1 MVKIGDVVKVN
12 YTGKLSDGT
21 VFDSSLNREPIEFS
35 IGNNQVIYG
44 FEQAVIGKEI
54 GDKVTVN
61 IKSEEAYGNIRE
73 DLFIRF
79 ENSQLPGEVFLG
91 QSLLAKDESGFN
103 VSVVV
108 KEINEDHIIVDA
120 NHPLAGENLIFD
132 IEIMNINENPSE

>member
-1 MVKIGDVVKVN
+1 MVKIGDVVKVH

-21 VFDSSLNREPIEFS
+21 VFDSSLSREPIEFS

-61 IKSEEAYGNIRE
+61 IKSEEAYGSIRE

-91 QSLLAKDESGFN
+91 QSLVAKNENGFN

-120 NHPLAGENLIFD
+120 NHPLAGKDLIFD

>member
-1 MVKIGDVVKVN
+1 MVKMGDVVKVN

-132 IEIMNINENPSE
+132 IEIMNINETPSE

>member
-1 MVKIGDVVKVN
+1 MVKIGDVVKVH

-21 VFDSSLNREPIEFS
+21 VFDSSLSREPIEFS

-61 IKSEEAYGNIRE
+61 IKSEEAYGSIRE

-91 QSLLAKDESGFN
+91 QSLLAKNENGFN

-120 NHPLAGENLIFD
+120 NHPLAGKDLIFD
-132 IEIMNINENPSE
+132 IEIMNINEKPSE

>member
-1 MVKIGDVVKVN
+1 MVKMGDVVKVN

>member
-1 MVKIGDVVKVN
+1 MGDVVKVN

>member
-1 MVKIGDVVKVN
+1 MKEWYEIQFKLEKILESIIMKESEDEDMKELGDYLISNILICKEVA
-12 YTGKLSDGT
+12 
-21 VFDSSLNREPIEFS
+21 
-35 IGNNQVIYG
+35 
-44 FEQAVIGKEI
+44 EQKEHQ
-54 GDKVTVN
+54 D
-61 IKSEEAYGNIRE
+61 ELWLNIRE

>member
-1 MVKIGDVVKVN
+1 MGDVVKVN

-132 IEIMNINENPSE
+132 IEIMNINETPSE